1 MITLYSQVTVF
12 LVAIPVLALGTCCFM
27 TYQTMNHTIIQT
39 ITPDDYRG
47 RVMGLQM
54 MDHGLTPLGT
64 LIFGGVAEVYGVS
77 TAMMAAGLCGLVTVL
92 FILARFPAIRTY
104 RSDMPAVA
112 LIRPTAPLAPA
123 EVASVAAGVE

>member
-1 MITLYSQVTVF
+1 MTVF
-12 LVAIPVLALGTCCFM
+12 LMAVPALALGTCCYM

-39 ITPDDYRG
+39 ITPDEYRG

-64 LIFGGVAEVYGVS
+64 LIFGAIAEVYGVQA
-77 TAMMAAGLCGLVTVL
+77 AMMIAGSCGLVTVL

-104 RSDMPAVA
+104 RSDMPAEA
-112 LIRPTAPLAPA
+112 LIRHAPRAAPA
-123 EVASVAAGVE
+123 PDAAPARATAD